1 MAKKRTIATQAD
13 PAKSGAKPV
22 SFEQLQKRV
31 IEGAISEDELKKYF
45 KRIPNDE
52 ESLEPHFQLN
62 PALVEVPPEE
72 ATLESAQMMNTANAW
87 CYLMR
92 KNAYYRRINKPGG
105 NNLIRVMAEGD
116 SWFQYPFILHDVI
129 DHIADRDDV
138 AVRCFSAAGD
148 VLSNMV
154 ARPQFLEAIRT
165 ERPKYFLISGGG
177 NDLVDGDG
185 LRKLLNPFD
194 PKLKPKN
201 YLNAEY
207 TAFKARLLRLFKD
220 IFNLIYNE
228 DPTIHIICHGYSYAI
243 PNSERGPWLGRPM
256 EDIGITDRALQKQI
270 MTLIV
275 DDINTAVG
283 KAAAAARKT
292 GVTVSFVDNREL
304 VPADGWHDEFHPNSE
319 WFGKVAETLS
329 ALIK

>member
-1 MAKKRTIATQAD
+1 M
-13 PAKSGAKPV
+13 
-22 SFEQLQKRV
+22 ELQKRV
-31 IEGAISEDELKKYF
+31 IEGSIEEDELKKF
-45 KRIPNDE
+45 FVRTPNNE
-52 ESLEPHFQLN
+52 ESLEPHFQLD
-62 PALVEVPPEE
+62 PARVKVPPEE

-92 KNAYYRRINKPGG
+92 KNEYYRRINKPGG
-105 NNLIRVMAEGD
+105 NKLIRVMAEGD

-129 DHIADRDDV
+129 DHIAERKDV

-154 ARPQFLEAIRT
+154 ARPQFLETIRT
-165 ERPKYFLISGGG
+165 ERPKYFLLSGGG

-185 LRKLLNPFD
+185 LRKLLKPFD

-201 YLNAEY
+201 YMNAEY
-207 TAFKARLLRLFKD
+207 SAFKARLLRLFKD
-220 IFNLIYNE
+220 IFNLIYHE

-243 PNSERGPWLGRPM
+243 PNSKRGPWLGRPM
-256 EDIGITDRALQKQI
+256 EDIGITDRALQMQI

-275 DDINTAVG
+275 DDINTAVSR
-283 KAAAAARKT
+283 AATAARKA
-292 GVTVSFVDNREL
+292 GITVSFVDNRKL
-304 VPADGWHDEFHPNSE
+304 VPADGWHDEFHPNSK
-319 WFGKVAETLS
+319 WFGKVAATIS